1 MARFFLPSDS
11 WGEVAWLTG
20 DEAKHLSQVL
30 RIRAGEVIAVFDGK
44 GRRAVATVAEVSRER
59 VRLEL
64 GAATT
69 VPAAEPEVVLALA
82 IPKGKKMDLVVQKAV
97 ELGVSA
103 IQPLVTRNTVVQ
115 PGEGKSDKW
124 QRVALEAC
132 KQSGLDHLPEV
143 HEPLEFGKWLEAL
156 GCPVERELRLIA
168 SLADGAGPMRD
179 VVRGAGTPSRIV
191 VLVGPEGD
199 FTPTETQAAL
209 EAEFLPVTL
218 GATVLRAETASLFCL
233 SAIRYEFENN
243 LSVLADN
250 LKIR

>member
-11 WGEVAWLTG
+11 WGELAWLTG

-30 RIRAGEVIAVFDGK
+30 RIRAGDSVSVFDGK
-44 GRRAVATVAEVSRER
+44 GRRAGATVAEVSRDR
-59 VRLEL
+59 VKLEL
-64 GAATT
+64 GPATLIP
-69 VPAAEPEVVLALA
+69 VLEPEVILALA

-143 HEPLEFGKWLEAL
+143 HEPLEFGKWIEAL
-156 GCPVERELRLIA
+156 GRPADKELRLIA
-168 SLADGAGPMRD
+168 SLAEGAGPMREI
-179 VVRGAGTPSRIV
+179 VRKMGTPTRIV
-191 VLVGPEGD
+191 ILVGPEGD
-199 FTPTETQAAL
+199 FSPVETQVAL
-209 EAEFLPVTL
+209 NEAFTPVTL

-243 LSVLADN
+243 LSGVADN

>member
-30 RIRAGEVIAVFDGK
+30 RIRAGDEVAVFEGK
-44 GRRAVATVAEVSRER
+44 GRRALATVTEVSRDR
-59 VRLEL
+59 VKLEL
-64 GAATT
+64 G
-69 VPAAEPEVVLALA
+69 PANSIPVLEPEVILALA
-82 IPKGKKMDLVVQKAV
+82 IPKGKKMDLVVQKSV

-115 PGEGKSDKW
+115 PGQGKSDKW

-143 HEPLEFGKWLEAL
+143 HEPLEFGKWLAEIGRPAYH
-156 GCPVERELRLIA
+156 ELRLIA
-168 SLADGAGPMRD
+168 SLAEGAKPMREI
-179 VVRGAGTPSRIV
+179 VRSVGSPSRIV
-191 VLVGPEGD
+191 ILVGPEGD
-199 FTPTETQAAL
+199 FTQAETQAAL
-209 EAEFLPVTL
+209 ETAFSPVTL

-243 LSVLADN
+243 LSGVADN

>member
-11 WGEVAWLTG
+11 WGETAWLIG

-30 RIRAGEVIAVFDGK
+30 RIRAGESVSVFDGK
-44 GRRAVATVAEVSRER
+44 GQRADARVEEVYRDR
-59 VRLEL
+59 VKLEL
-64 GAATT
+64 GP
-69 VPAAEPEVVLALA
+69 VVSIPPSKPEVLLALA
-82 IPKGKKMDLVVQKAV
+82 IPKGKKMDLVVQKSV

-143 HEPLEFGKWLEAL
+143 HEPLDFQKWVAAL
-156 GCPVERELRLIA
+156 GRPAGRELRMIA
-168 SLADGAGPMRD
+168 SLAEGAGPMREI
-179 VVRGAGTPSRIV
+179 VRNGSAPARIV

-199 FTPTETQAAL
+199 FTPIETQQAL
-209 EAEFLPVTL
+209 EAGFAPVTL
-218 GATVLRAETASLFCL
+218 GATVLRAETASFFCL

-243 LSVLADN
+243 LSTVADN

>member
-30 RIRAGEVIAVFDGK
+30 RIRAGEKVAVFDGK
-44 GRRAVATVAEVSRER
+44 GRRADATVEEVSRER

-64 GAATT
+64 GAVTSI
-69 VPAAEPEVVLALA
+69 PILEPEVILALA

-103 IQPLVTRNTVVQ
+103 IQPLVTRNTIVQ

-132 KQSGLDHLPEV
+132 KQSGLDHLPTV
-143 HEPLEFGKWLEAL
+143 HEPLDFGKWIEAL
-156 GCPVERELRLIA
+156 GRPVGQELRLIA
-168 SLADGAGPMRD
+168 SLAEGARPMREILRRAD
-179 VVRGAGTPSRIV
+179 VPSRV
-191 VLVGPEGD
+191 VLLVGPEGD
-199 FTPTETQAAL
+199 FTPAETQAAL
-209 EAEFLPVTL
+209 DAVFAPVTL

-233 SAIRYEFENN
+233 SAIRYEFEN
-243 LSVLADN
+243 
-250 LKIR
+250 